1 MIDIEDPRAAK
12 IAEAISNNTA
22 KKILNSLSENE
33 MSEGEIAEKMKLP
46 MNTVG
51 YNIKKLMDAGL
62 IEKSKKFLW
71 SAKGKRVNYYRVAER
86 KIIISPKTRVR
97 KLLPVFLIMVVLA
110 FGVKFYFDIAP
121 IYGEQSYG
129 DENLKIAMQ
138 EDGGAGAGFGNDID
152 EDSGG
157 SEAATWFLI
166 GGMSVLVVFILWNWR
181 KE

>member
-62 IEKSKKFLW
+62 IERSKKFLW

-86 KIIISPKTRVR
+86 KIIISPKTRV
-97 KLLPVFLIMVVLA
+97 KTLLPVFLIMIVLA
-110 FGVKFYFDIAP
+110 VGVRFYFDIAQT
-121 IYGEQSYG
+121 YEQQGYSDG
-129 DENLKIAMQ
+129 AMKVAMQ
-138 EDGGAGAGFGNDID
+138 ESMQQISEGDSNDGGD
-152 EDSGG
+152 G

-166 GGMSVLVVFILWNWR
+166 GGMSALVVFILWNWR